1 MRKLTWFMIIMA
13 ALASCKKDKE
23 HEEAPLRPG
32 RLTGIIT
39 PTGACA
45 AVTAKNVQT
54 NASYN
59 GIVDPTGNNF
69 YIGDLPPGSY
79 TISLVAAANYLAPG
93 NIAATVS
100 ENTSSDIGTIPFQ
113 STLPG
118 ISGTLG
124 ATGISLRVMAMGF
137 GLGVHEADSDPAT
150 GFFKIAGL
158 APGQYTVN
166 FPALNSTYKTPAPR
180 DVTITNQS
188 IDLGFIGY
196 PKHVIS
202 FKYNGTAF
210 PALNPVAVSYS
221 SPAFSAEAYTGDF
234 TSGSY
239 KRLTI
244 VLDNV
249 TGPGTY
255 TCQGTP
261 ASNITY
267 SSKAPLSLF
276 PASFWNVSG
285 TGGSGTVTITSIDP
299 VKKTMKGSFSA
310 TLILYQG
317 NATGNM
323 VITDGDFEMVY
334 P

>member
-1 MRKLTWFMIIMA
+1 MRKLTWFLIIIA
-13 ALASCKKDKE
+13 ALASCKKDKDK
-23 HEEAPLRPG
+23 EEVPLRPG

-45 AVTAKNVQT
+45 TVTAKNVQT
-54 NASYN
+54 NASYS
-59 GIVDPTGNNF
+59 GVIDPSGNNF

-79 TISLVAAANYLAPG
+79 SVSFVAAANYLAPG
-93 NIAATVS
+93 NISATVS
-100 ENTSSDIGTIPFQ
+100 ENTSSDIGTVTFQ

-124 ATGISLRVMAMGF
+124 ATGISLRVMAGGF
-137 GLGVHEADSDPAT
+137 GLGVHEADSDPTT
-150 GFFKIAGL
+150 GFFKITGL

-166 FPALNSTYKTPAPR
+166 FPALNSTYKTPAPK
-180 DVTITNQS
+180 DVTITNQN
-188 IDLGFIGY
+188 IDLGFIEY

-210 PALNPVAVSYS
+210 PALNPVSVAWS
-221 SPAFSAEAYTGDF
+221 SPAFSAEAYTGDP
-234 TSGSY
+234 TNGSF

-255 TCQGTP
+255 TCQGT
-261 ASNITY
+261 ATSNITY
-267 SSKAPLSLF
+267 SSKPHTSILT
-276 PASFWNVSG
+276 SFWNVSG

-299 VKKTMKGSFSA
+299 VKKKIKGSFSA

-317 NATGNM
+317 PATGNM